1 MIYHSITPAFE
12 HLFTLVDYKDL
23 SRIAMKLYEAGVEEV
38 SSTAMLKNTLRYN
51 SKEKVLEVCEY
62 IILLIYIYL

>member
-1 MIYHSITPAFE
+1 
-12 HLFTLVDYKDL
+12 
-23 SRIAMKLYEAGVEEV
+23 MKLYEAGVEEV

-62 IILLIYIYL
+62 IILAYTIDLHVY